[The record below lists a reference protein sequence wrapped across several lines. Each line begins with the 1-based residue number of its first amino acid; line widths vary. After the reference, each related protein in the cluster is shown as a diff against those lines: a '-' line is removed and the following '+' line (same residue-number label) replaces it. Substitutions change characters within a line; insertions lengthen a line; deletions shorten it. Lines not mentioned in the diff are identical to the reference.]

1 MADLKIDKSEA
12 FDGETVEKV
21 WDIKKIVIGGVVLIL
36 FLITGAYI
44 FLPNKEVPGSISPV
58 TLGTSTRDLTP
69 TPALP
74 SKESVQTIVQSAQKS
89 LSQITSDNITS
100 SQAAIQ
106 KVIYDLQQLQ
116 EKKDAVGAFCEVV
129 CKK

>member
-1 MADLKIDKSEA
+1 MADLKIDKSQA
-12 FDGETVEKV
+12 FDGETFEKV
-21 WDIKKIVIGGVVLIL
+21 WDIKKIAVGALLLIIL
-36 FLITGAYI
+36 LIMGAYI
-44 FLPNKEVPGSISPV
+44 FLPNKEVPTNISPA
-58 TLGTSTRDLTP
+58 TLGTSTRNLTP

-74 SKESVQTIVQSAQKS
+74 TKESVQTIVKSAQES
-89 LSQITSDNITS
+89 LSQITSDNLTS

-116 EKKDAVGAFCEVV
+116 EKKDAVGAICELV